1 MTKRMNDTQQ
11 RKKQILEAARK
22 IFVQKGFYNASIDDV
37 AAEVGVVRGTVFHYY
52 KSKKELMEAVLEST
66 GEDLI
71 PIITQIT
78 KEHSMPAK
86 ERILLL
92 IEACSRQFINVKPQL
107 IQYGMGQEG
116 EEFRY
121 LMDQMRIKA
130 FYKVCELLEEILEDG
145 CREGTFQ
152 IEDTRARACAVTFA
166 VFGITGARLDADR
179 IVKEMEHIINVL
191 IFSKY

>member
-22 IFVQKGFYNASIDDV
+22 IFMQKGFYNASIDDV
-37 AAEVGVVRGTVFHYY
+37 AAEVGVVRGTVLHYY

-152 IEDTRARACAVTFA
+152 IEDTRARACVVTFA

>member
-1 MTKRMNDTQQ
+1 M
-11 RKKQILEAARK
+11 
-22 IFVQKGFYNASIDDV
+22 
-37 AAEVGVVRGTVFHYY
+37 
-52 KSKKELMEAVLEST
+52 MEAVLEST
-66 GEDLI
+66 GEELI

-78 KEHSMPAK
+78 KEHSVPAK

-152 IEDTRARACAVTFA
+152 IEDTRARGCAVTFA
-166 VFGITGARLDADR
+166 VFGITGAQLDADR

-191 IFSKY
+191 IFSKD

>member
-1 MTKRMNDTQQ
+1 
-11 RKKQILEAARK
+11 
-22 IFVQKGFYNASIDDV
+22 
-37 AAEVGVVRGTVFHYY
+37 
-52 KSKKELMEAVLEST
+52 MEAVFEST

-78 KEHSMPAK
+78 KEHSMSAK

-92 IEACSRQFINVKPQL
+92 IEACNRQFLNVKPQL

-152 IEDTRARACAVTFA
+152 IEDTRARACVVTFA

>member
-1 MTKRMNDTQQ
+1 MAKRMNDTQQ

-22 IFVQKGFYNASIDDV
+22 IFMQKGFYNASIDDV
-37 AAEVGVVRGTVFHYY
+37 AAEVGVVRGTVLHYY

-71 PIITQIT
+71 PIITRIT
-78 KEHSMPAK
+78 EERSVPAK

-152 IEDTRARACAVTFA
+152 IEDTRARASAVTFA
-166 VFGITGARLDADR
+166 VFGITGAKLSADR

-191 IFSKY
+191 IFSKD

>member
-22 IFVQKGFYNASIDDV
+22 IFMQKGFYNASIDDV
-37 AAEVGVVRGTVFHYY
+37 AAEVGVVRGTVLHYY

-78 KEHSMPAK
+78 KEHSMSAK

-152 IEDTRARACAVTFA
+152 IEDTRARACVVTFA

>member
-22 IFVQKGFYNASIDDV
+22 IFMQKGFYNASIDDV
-37 AAEVGVVRGTVFHYY
+37 AAEVGVVRGTVLHYY
-52 KSKKELMEAVLEST
+52 KSKKELMEAVFEST

-152 IEDTRARACAVTFA
+152 IEDTRARAYAVTFA

-191 IFSKY
+191 IFSKD

>member
-1 MTKRMNDTQQ
+1 MAKRMNDTQQ

-22 IFVQKGFYNASIDDV
+22 IFMQKGFYNASIDDV
-37 AAEVGVVRGTVFHYY
+37 AAEIGVVRGTVLHYY

-71 PIITQIT
+71 PIITGIT
-78 KEHSMPAK
+78 KEHSVPAK

-145 CREGTFQ
+145 CREGAFQ

-166 VFGITGARLDADR
+166 VFGITGAQLDADR
-179 IVKEMEHIINVL
+179 IVKEMEQIINVL
-191 IFSKY
+191 IFSKD